1 MLLFQS
7 VKPFWVMTL
16 HVTHFSSAHSSEIL
30 HSYILLWVRYNVGT
44 WCTLSNGTICSS
56 VLGNFL
62 GIILFS
68 SFFSGAAILWTL
80 GPLCLFLSFFPVL
93 FSSLCLFLLYI
104 LGKLSSIDFSLL
116 FHVFNSQDL
125 FSYFL
130 HIAYTIFCF
139 YFRTTLSPFLSLRIL
154 TGFFC

>member
-1 MLLFQS
+1 M
-7 VKPFWVMTL
+7 
-16 HVTHFSSAHSSEIL
+16 
-30 HSYILLWVRYNVGT
+30 HSYILLRVRYIVGT
-44 WCTLSNGTICSS
+44 WCTLSNGTMRSS

-68 SFFSGAAILWTL
+68 SFFSGAANLWTL
-80 GPLCLFLSFFPVL
+80 GPLSLFLSFFPVL
-93 FSSLCLFLLYI
+93 FSSLCLFLLYF
-104 LGKLSSIDFSLL
+104 LGKLSSIDFSFL

-139 YFRTTLSPFLSLRIL
+139 YFRTTLSPFLSLWIL